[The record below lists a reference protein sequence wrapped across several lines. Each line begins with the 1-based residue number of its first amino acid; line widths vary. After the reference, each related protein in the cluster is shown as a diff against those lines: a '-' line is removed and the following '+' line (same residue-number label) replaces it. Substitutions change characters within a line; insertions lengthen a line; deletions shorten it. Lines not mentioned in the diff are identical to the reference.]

1 MESDELLRDLT
12 AKVESIRKEVAALH
26 SLDER
31 VLTWRPG
38 IEKWSVLEVIEHLN
52 RYGAYY
58 LPEIETAI
66 RKSRS
71 KAVPRYK
78 GGWLGTYFA
87 KSMLPGPD
95 IKKMKTFKD
104 KDPIHAPL
112 TKNVLEV
119 CIQQMD
125 ALLDLLQRAHQV
137 NLEEIRIK
145 TSITSLIRLKLGDT
159 FQFYI
164 HHMVRHVSQIKSITD
179 AYARQSSADKAA
191 VP

>member
-26 SLDER
+26 TLDEG
-31 VLTWRPG
+31 VLRWRPG
-38 IEKWSVLEVIEHLN
+38 IEKWNVLEVIEHLN

-66 RKSRS
+66 RKSKS

-95 IKKMKTFKD
+95 TKKMKTFKD
-104 KDPIHAPL
+104 KDPIHAHL
-112 TKNVLEV
+112 TKDVLEV
-119 CIQQMD
+119 CIQQLD

-164 HHMVRHVSQIKSITD
+164 HHMVRHMAQIKSTTD
-179 AYARQSSADKAA
+179 AYAKQSSADKAA